1 MDLQGTRLDATRSTG
16 VGLPAG
22 WCGAAMPKEF
32 DKYRNIVSKK
42 MDRVNFRAHALR

>member
-1 MDLQGTRLDATRSTG
+1 MDLQGTRLDATRSPD
-16 VGLPAG
+16 VGLLASS
-22 WCGAAMPKEF
+22 CGAAMPKEF